1 MTLIEKVARALC
13 RHDQA
18 TCWETHTGDAIRA
31 IEAMRNPPEEVIEET
46 KAALDCDLH
55 WHSNCQ
61 MCGGAKENWHKIVD
75 HELARE

>member
-1 MTLIEKVARALC
+1 
-13 RHDQA
+13 
-18 TCWETHTGDAIRA
+18 
-31 IEAMRNPPEEVIEET
+31 MRNPPEEVIEET